1 MPTHWEGSTE
11 ERIALDAY
19 IKLWRASQSVES
31 RANRHLGDHDLT
43 LSQFSVLEA
52 LLFLGPMTQR
62 KLADKILRTSG
73 NLTMVIDNLE
83 RSGFVRRER
92 NEKDRREVIVRLTD
106 EGRAK
111 VENLMDEHVKG
122 IVEVF
127 SALSEDEQ
135 VVLARLCKKLG
146 VGGAT

>member
-52 LLFLGPMTQR
+52 LLFIGPMTQR
-62 KLADKILRTSG
+62 KLADKILKTSG

-83 RSGFVRRER
+83 RGGLVRRER

-106 EGRAK
+106 DGRAK
-111 VENLMDEHVKG
+111 VAGLMDEHVKG

-127 SALSEDEQ
+127 SSLTEDEQ
-135 VVLARLCKKLG
+135 VTLARLCRKLG
-146 VGGAT
+146 VGEAT